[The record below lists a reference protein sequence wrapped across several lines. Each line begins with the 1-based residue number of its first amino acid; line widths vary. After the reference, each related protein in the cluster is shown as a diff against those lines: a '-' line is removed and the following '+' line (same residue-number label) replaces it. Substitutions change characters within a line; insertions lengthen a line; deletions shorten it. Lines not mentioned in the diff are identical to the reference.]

1 MCAGVCVERHMIPVD
16 LPQGVSISGVEI
28 NPTVRAVTT
37 RVLCFNLAESKSVLK
52 MCISFNCH

>member
-16 LPQGVSISGVEI
+16 LPQGVIISGVEI